1 MFEFDAVGRLLHRVP
16 RMWALLR
23 LPLLE
28 ERAMQMVTTIRLD
41 IAKSV
46 FQVHRVD
53 AAGWGAILAKTGMTD
68 AYD

>member
-1 MFEFDAVGRLLHRVP
+1 
-16 RMWALLR
+16 
-23 LPLLE
+23 
-28 ERAMQMVTTIRLD
+28 MQMVTTIRLD

-68 AYD
+68 ALRLKRSAFPGSSERPSAFSPGSDNLDS

>member
-1 MFEFDAVGRLLHRVP
+1 
-16 RMWALLR
+16 MWALLR